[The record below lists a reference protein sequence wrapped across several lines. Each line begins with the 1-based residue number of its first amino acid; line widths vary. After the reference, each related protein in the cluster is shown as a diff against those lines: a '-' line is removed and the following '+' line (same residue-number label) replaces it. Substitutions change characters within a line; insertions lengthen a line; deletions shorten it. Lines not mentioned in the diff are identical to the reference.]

1 MQENRLD
8 IFPVLWSFQRRKYRI
23 IQSLLWENP
32 KLKLKNN
39 SSEIT
44 MEMAFKLVT
53 EMALKQTF
61 LFVGVWLNL
70 SQVY

>member
-1 MQENRLD
+1 
-8 IFPVLWSFQRRKYRI
+8 
-23 IQSLLWENP
+23 
-32 KLKLKNN
+32 
-39 SSEIT
+39 

-53 EMALKQTF
+53 ETALKQTF